1 MMRLLSIEEILFL
14 HEEVINP
21 HELQWLA
28 DDKSLEGMLHRVESR
43 LHYGMV
49 GDTYDLAAI
58 YAVIIAVGHVFNDA
72 NKRTAFM
79 AMDTCLRRNDVVLE
93 YDMETMGHMIVE
105 VVQGLVDE
113 TELARYLRTVPTK
126 EG

>member
-1 MMRLLSIEEILFL
+1 MSDALWDHRRCRVLNIVDPCTRECPGPIVDTSISGKRLARYLDE
-14 HEEVINP
+14 
-21 HELQWLA
+21 
-28 DDKSLEGMLHRVESR
+28 
-43 LHYGMV
+43 
-49 GDTYDLAAI
+49 LAAI

>member
-1 MMRLLSIEEILFL
+1 MPSEPTDFIPKRGFRFDDVGIIVDPCTRECPGQIVDTSISGKRLARYLDE
-14 HEEVINP
+14 
-21 HELQWLA
+21 
-28 DDKSLEGMLHRVESR
+28 
-43 LHYGMV
+43 
-49 GDTYDLAAI
+49 LAAI

>member
-1 MMRLLSIEEILFL
+1 MMKLLSIEEILFL
-14 HEEVINP
+14 HEEVISP
-21 HELQWLA
+21 HELPWLA

-58 YAVIIAVGHVFNDA
+58 YAVTIAVGHVFNDA